1 MARSQQTWNK
11 QENEKKKQKKKKD
24 KAAKKVE
31 RASNTKDG
39 NSLDDMIAYVDEY
52 GRISSTPP
60 DPTVKKTIINAADI
74 EVGVRKQD
82 PADQVEELR
91 TGIVSFF
98 NESKGFGFIKDL
110 QTQES
115 IFVHIKELSE
125 PIKENNKVTY
135 KVEKGPKGLNAY
147 EVKVVR

>member
-11 QENEKKKQKKKKD
+11 QENEKKKLKKKKD

-31 RASNTKDG
+31 RAANTKDG

-52 GRISSTPP
+52 GNITSTPP
-60 DPTVKKTIINAADI
+60 DPTVKKSVIKAEDI
-74 EVGVRKQD
+74 EIGVRKQD
-82 PADQVEELR
+82 DADAVDELR
-91 TGIVSFF
+91 TGIVTFF
-98 NESKGFGFIKDL
+98 NDSKGFGFIKDL

-115 IFVHIKELSE
+115 IFVHIKELAE

-135 KVEKGPKGLNAY
+135 KVERGPKGLNAY